1 MHFLNKKKLIFFA
14 IIIILALFFW
24 FSFKL
29 QGILSRTLLYS
40 GYFINN
46 HPFLSIIA
54 FVLLA
59 AISTIFSFFSSVF
72 LVPFAINSWGNLITS
87 SLLVF
92 GWFLGGVTAYF
103 IGKYLGRKIASYFIS
118 SEKITYYENLIS
130 NKMRFHLILLFRLVI
145 PDEIPSYLLGILR
158 YDFLKYS
165 LITFLVQLPVAFGA
179 VYASKLFIERK
190 ILMFLGFMVVFLIV
204 IRIIYHHFK
213 KYFPK
218 FHED

>member
-1 MHFLNKKKLIFFA
+1 MHFLNKKNLIFFA
-14 IIIILALFFW
+14 AIIILALFFW

-29 QGILSRTLLYS
+29 QGILSKTLLYS
-40 GYFINN
+40 DYFISN
-46 HPFLSIIA
+46 HPFFSIFA

-59 AISTIFSFFSSVF
+59 AFSTVFSIFSSVF
-72 LVPFAINSWGNLITS
+72 LVPLAVNSWDNLITS
-87 SLLVF
+87 LLLII
-92 GWFLGGVTAYF
+92 GWFLGGVVAYF
-103 IGKYLGRKIASYFIS
+103 IGKYLGRRIASYFIS
-118 SEKITYYENLIS
+118 PERIIYYENLIS
-130 NKMRFHLILLFRLVI
+130 NKMKFHLILLFRLVA

-204 IRIIYHHFK
+204 IRITYYYFK
-213 KYFPK
+213 KHFPR